1 MLGDKSVEARQLI
14 DDILA
19 EHKDVTGNPRTILLP
34 LLRAVQERLGFIP
47 AEIFAEIEARLGIP
61 RHLSYSV
68 ASFYDDFRFDLP
80 ADHVIRICDGAAC
93 ELAACRDLLSTTSGE
108 LGVQPGEVTTDGC
121 FRLEMVNCLGHCSVC
136 PAVRIDD
143 LVFGRVAV
151 SEMSWLLQT
160 VRNGGEMGL
169 TELRKRAERY
179 DDFPKAAPG
188 EQRRLL
194 GTQPLSLTE
203 VEAWEA
209 AGGFS
214 TLRRL
219 VARVAPSE
227 LVSVVKE
234 SGLRGLGGAGFSV
247 GKKWELATANPPPR
261 VLVCNADES
270 EPGTFKD
277 RFLLRHRPLLILEG
291 MLLAGYAI
299 GADRGILYMR
309 SDYAYLRPA
318 LDKGLQAMEAAGL
331 VGKNIAG
338 SGFSM
343 QIDIYMGAG
352 AYICG
357 EESALLESI
366 EGKRAEPRLRP
377 PFPVQS
383 GLFGRPTVVNNI
395 ETLAYVPRIL
405 ENGAAWFRE
414 TGTTDS
420 PGTKLFSL
428 SGDVARPGVFE
439 MPLGT
444 RLSELIEGPGG
455 GMLGEF
461 GFAVV
466 GGAAGLV
473 FALDKLD
480 CPLDFT
486 HQVGN
491 GSVMVFRA
499 GRVPIEIAA
508 NILRFFSRETCG
520 GCLPCRVGVP
530 EACAMM
536 ESAAAG
542 GLTAQKRE
550 SFELLSECLETT
562 SRCGLGKTAFRAA
575 KELINLKRQ

>member
-1 MLGDKSVEARQLI
+1 MEARQLI

-47 AEIFAEIEARLGIP
+47 AEIFTEIEARLGIP

-68 ASFYDDFRFDLP
+68 ASFYEDFHFNLP
-80 ADHVIRICDGAAC
+80 AKHVIRICDGAAC
-93 ELAACRDLLSTTSGE
+93 ELAACRDLLLTTSGE
-108 LGVQPGEVTTDGC
+108 LSVQPGEITTDGC

-143 LVFGRVAV
+143 LVFGRVTV
-151 SEMSWLLQT
+151 SEMSWLLHT
-160 VRNGGEMGL
+160 VRNGGEASL
-169 TELRKRAERY
+169 AELRKRAERL
-179 DDFPKAAPG
+179 DDFPKAASG

-194 GTQPLSLTE
+194 GTQSLSLTE

-209 AGGFS
+209 ACGFS

-219 VARVAPSE
+219 VGRADPAE
-227 LVSVVKE
+227 LIDVVKK
-234 SGLRGLGGAGFSV
+234 SGLRGLGGAGFPV

-291 MLLAGYAI
+291 MVLAGYAI
-299 GADRGILYMR
+299 GADRGILYLR

-357 EESALLESI
+357 EESAMLESI

-383 GLFGRPTVVNNI
+383 GLFGHPTVVNNI

-414 TGTTDS
+414 TGTADS

-466 GGAAGLV
+466 GGAAGRV
-473 FALDKLD
+473 FATDKFD
-480 CPLDFT
+480 CPLDFA

-491 GSVMVFRA
+491 GSLMVFHA

-530 EACAMM
+530 EACALVQ
-536 ESAAAG
+536 SAAAT
-542 GLTAQKRE
+542 GLSAQQRE
-550 SFELLSECLETT
+550 SFNLLSNCLETT
-562 SRCGLGKTAFRAA
+562 ARCGLGKTAFRAS
-575 KELINLKRQ
+575 KELINLER

>member
-1 MLGDKSVEARQLI
+1 MEVRQLI

-19 EHKDVTGNPRTILLP
+19 EHEDVTGNPRTFLLP
-34 LLRAVQERLGFIP
+34 LLRAVQQRLGFIP
-47 AEIFAEIEARLGIP
+47 AEVFTEIEARLGIP

-68 ASFYDDFRFDLP
+68 ASFYDDFRFDRP
-80 ADHVIRICDGAAC
+80 AEHVIRICDGAAC

-108 LGVQPGEVTTDGC
+108 LGILPGEVTDDGC
-121 FRLEMVNCLGHCSVC
+121 FRLETVNCLGHCALC

-143 LVFGRVAV
+143 LVFGRVTV
-151 SEMSWLLQT
+151 SEISWLLHT
-160 VRNGGEMGL
+160 VRNSDETSL
-169 TELRKRAERY
+169 AELRKRAERY
-179 DDFPKAAPG
+179 DDFPKTAPG
-188 EQRRLL
+188 EQRRIL
-194 GTQPLSLTE
+194 GAQSLSLTE
-203 VEAWEA
+203 VEVWEA
-209 AGGFS
+209 FGGFAA
-214 TLRRL
+214 LRRL
-219 VARVAPSE
+219 VGRTYPAK
-227 LVSVVKE
+227 LIDVVKK
-234 SGLRGLGGAGFSV
+234 SGLRGLGGAGFPV

-277 RFLLRHRPLLILEG
+277 RFLLRHRPLLVLEG
-291 MLLAGYAI
+291 MVLAGYAI
-299 GADRGILYMR
+299 GADRGVLYLR

-318 LDKGLQAMEAAGL
+318 LDKGLLAMEAAGL
-331 VGKNIAG
+331 VGENIAG

-343 QIDIYMGAG
+343 RIEIQVGAG

-383 GLFGRPTVVNNI
+383 GLFGHPTVVNNV
-395 ETLAYVPRIL
+395 ETLANVPGIL

-414 TGTTDS
+414 IGTADS
-420 PGTKLFSL
+420 PGTKLFCL
-428 SGDVARPGVFE
+428 SGDVARPGVYE

-444 RLSELIEGPGG
+444 RLKELIEGPGG
-455 GMLGEF
+455 GMHGEF
-461 GFAVV
+461 GFAVI
-466 GGAAGLV
+466 GGAAGHV
-473 FALDKLD
+473 FAADKLD
-480 CPLDFT
+480 CPLDFE

-491 GSVMVFRA
+491 GSVMALHA
-499 GRVPIEIAA
+499 GRAPIEIAA

-530 EACAMM
+530 EACALM
-536 ESAAAG
+536 ESAAAD

-575 KELINLKRQ
+575 KELINLKR